1 MNRLAKIAG
10 YMATTL
16 RDVGPTGGGATRALM
31 DSFSGAAKASSS
43 GRSAMRAPTSAMR
56 APSSVSRNL
65 GNPMSGGMSSKRPF
79 RVGDI
84 FGL

>member
-10 YMATTL
+10 LMGTAL
-16 RDVGPTGGGATRALM
+16 RDSYTGGSSTRALM
-31 DSFSGAAKASSS
+31 DSFSGVAKASSS

>member
-1 MNRLAKIAG
+1 
-10 YMATTL
+10 
-16 RDVGPTGGGATRALM
+16 M